1 MRLSM
6 KTRKTKQKKQSEED
20 AENKNKSNKLLV
32 FKKYT
37 KREIRNQRKTIA
49 CVIIFG
55 NYFVIFVVHSRFFFV
70 PLLGALGTVCPKV
83 LLISFR

>member
-6 KTRKTKQKKQSEED
+6 KIRKTKKQSEED

-37 KREIRNQRKTIA
+37 KREIRNQRKTIG

-55 NYFVIFVVHSRFFFV
+55 IYFSY
-70 PLLGALGTVCPKV
+70 
-83 LLISFR
+83 